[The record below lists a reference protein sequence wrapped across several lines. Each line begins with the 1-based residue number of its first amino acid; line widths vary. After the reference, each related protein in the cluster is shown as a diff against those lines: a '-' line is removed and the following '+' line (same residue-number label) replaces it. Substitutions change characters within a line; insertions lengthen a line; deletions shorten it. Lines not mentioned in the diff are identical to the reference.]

1 MKSTIVSVE
10 VRGDIN
16 KALKE
21 YKRKVIK
28 SGHIIELR
36 NRLEYKKPSV
46 VKREQMQ
53 KAKRKNELQITEDK
67 LISIK
72 NKN

>member
-36 NRLEYKKPSV
+36 NRLEYKKSSV

>member
-53 KAKRKNELQITEDK
+53 KAKRKNEL
-67 LISIK
+67 
-72 NKN
+72 

>member
-21 YKRKVIK
+21 YKRKVMK